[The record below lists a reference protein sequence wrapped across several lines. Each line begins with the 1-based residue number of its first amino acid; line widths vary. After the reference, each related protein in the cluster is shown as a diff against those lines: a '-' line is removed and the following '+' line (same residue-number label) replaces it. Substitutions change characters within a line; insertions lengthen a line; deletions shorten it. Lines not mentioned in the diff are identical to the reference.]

1 MPSIICQRCHAINE
15 SNATSCQQ
23 CGARFCPYCHLL
35 IESPNAAVCPHCGKR
50 DTSFRPNRF
59 GGTAA
64 PSSSVSSQTYCSN
77 CGSRI
82 SPGARTCPFCGRMG
96 NVVTQSPVQGHG
108 VMQPAQGNPAYTY
121 APAPEQ
127 VATTQK
133 VCSKC
138 RTPIPPGSSMCPIH
152 GKFGGG
158 STLSESSELLP
169 GRHTGEDW
177 RRITEKRAATAAGQ
191 THPPSRHTPPEE
203 VYPQMSPMPVAAAQE
218 AMPQSADQRVC
229 PNCHNPV
236 PDRSKVCPTCGNNRL
251 PSEKTKPFVRAED
264 RYKATAA
271 AQQAYAAY
279 SPPQTYAN
287 YAPPQQDQYYGQPA
301 MQPYEMAY
309 PAPSPGF
316 IEEIKPEKDRKPAK
330 KSREIEGG
338 AGRARQAK
346 GSPLPILIALI
357 ALAGV
362 IIMGIIFIMDQLKTP
377 APAVM
382 PPSTNNPPS
391 GSSKAPVISG
401 IQYSDIGRTSATV
414 TWKTD
419 KKSNSIVIYCL
430 DGGTLCENALDEAMV
445 TDHVVKLTNLE
456 QGKSYHITV
465 KSRLGDS
472 PDSLDASLESTAILR
487 VSDVRDTTPPVISE
501 VKVSNISSSAMGG
514 SAEIT
519 WKTDEPATSQVSYG
533 TSASYGTLQPSQTDT
548 TPAIFHDVI
557 LYGLAPQT
565 TFHYKVVSRDADGN
579 EKSSPDATFATPAAA
594 GSSVGDSAPDF
605 TLPCADGSQ
614 VTLSALQGRKVIINF
629 WNLDCQYCM
638 KEMPDLQAIREKY
651 KESDVAILIINS
663 AAGGFTAN
671 RPALIGDAIT
681 RNNWTFT
688 IPMDE
693 LGSVAQAYNVNS
705 GIPVTFF
712 VDSSG
717 TIKSKQDGSFPNAA
731 AIETMLNSY

>member
-15 SNATSCQQ
+15 PNATTCQQ
-23 CGARFCPYCHLL
+23 CGARFCRYCHLL
-35 IESPNAAVCPHCGKR
+35 IESPNAAVCPHCGKK
-50 DTSFRPNRF
+50 DSSFRPNRF

-64 PSSSVSSQTYCSN
+64 PSSGVSSQTYCSN

-82 SPGARTCPFCGRMG
+82 SPGTRTCPFCGRMG

-108 VMQPAQGNPAYTY
+108 VMQPAQGDPAYAY

-158 STLSESSELLP
+158 STLSEGAELLP

-191 THPPSRHTPPEE
+191 TRTPSRHTPPEE
-203 VYPQMSPMPVAAAQE
+203 VYPQMSPMPFAADPA
-218 AMPQSADQRVC
+218 AMPQSADQRTC
-229 PNCHNPV
+229 PNCNNPV

-251 PSEKTKPFVRAED
+251 PSEKTKPFVKAED
-264 RYKATAA
+264 RYKAAA
-271 AQQAYAAY
+271 ASQQAYAA
-279 SPPQTYAN
+279 

-316 IEEIKPEKDRKPAK
+316 IEEIKPDKSRKPAK
-330 KSREIEGG
+330 QPRGKEGREGG
-338 AGRARQAK
+338 ARQAK

-362 IIMGIIFIMDQLKTP
+362 IIMGVIFIMDQLKTP

-382 PPSTNNPPS
+382 PPSTTSPPS
-391 GSSKAPVISG
+391 SSSKAPVISG
-401 IQYSDIGRTSATV
+401 IQYSDLTRTGATV
-414 TWKTD
+414 SWKTD

-430 DGGTLCENALDEAMV
+430 DGGTICENAVDAAMV

-487 VSDVRDTTPPVISE
+487 ASDVRDITPPVISE
-501 VKVSNISSSAMGG
+501 VKVSNISSSATGG

-519 WKTDEPATSQVSYG
+519 WKTDESSTSQVSYG

-557 LYGLAPQT
+557 LYGLAPRT
-565 TFHYKVVSRDADGN
+565 TFHYKVTSRDADGN
-579 EKSSPDATFATPAAA
+579 EKSSPDATFVTPAPA

-605 TLPCADGSQ
+605 TLACADGSQ
-614 VTLSALQGRKVIINF
+614 VTLSALHGKKAIINF
-629 WNLDCQYCM
+629 WNLQCHYCM
-638 KEMPDLQAIREKY
+638 DEMPYFVSIREKY
-651 KESDVAILIINS
+651 PESGVAMLIINS
-663 AAGGFTAN
+663 AAGGFSAN
-671 RPALIGDAIT
+671 RREAVGAQIT
-681 RNNWTFT
+681 SGGYTFT
-688 IPMDE
+688 VPLDE
-693 LGSVAQAYNVNS
+693 AGSVAQAYNVTS

-712 VDSSG
+712 VDSTG
-717 TIKSKQDGSFPNAA
+717 IIKSKQDGSFPNAA